1 MDRSKKM
8 DNLLEFL
15 RDIQTNERFK
25 SLDEAAIKQAIV
37 LKILS
42 LLEWDPFNIDEI
54 QPEYGL
60 EDGKVDFLLKD
71 KDSHKVFVGVKKE
84 LNGFEKYQEK
94 FLSWAVEGDV
104 KIAILTD
111 GFTWR
116 FFLPLIEGSPENKKF
131 HTIEVHK
138 EKAEDIKKSFSDFL
152 LKENITSDNTVKMA
166 KDIFNNRKKVRLI
179 NEYLPKAWL
188 KIMNEPEKWLVDI
201 ISEVTEDLCGYKPD
215 GETVQKFILSEVK
228 TEAEK
233 SDLRKSKPSEEIKKN
248 GQKDYKGKTPKSFT
262 LMGKAFKVK
271 SWQQI
276 LLKICE
282 MMFEKNKDSFESL
295 LYITLE
301 SRDCFSKDPHEFVN
315 CQEIPGTHIYVDLDL
330 SVISIVSLCKEVLL
344 HFGHKESDFLI
355 EMN

>member
-1 MDRSKKM
+1 M

-15 RDIQTNERFK
+15 RDIQSDEIFK

-60 EDGKVDFLLKD
+60 EDGKVDFLLKH
-71 KDSHKVFVGVKKE
+71 KDSHKVFLGVKKE

-94 FLSWAVEGDV
+94 FLSWAVQGDV
-104 KIAILTD
+104 KIAVLTD

-116 FFLPLIEGSPENKKF
+116 FFLPLIEGNLENKKF
-131 HTIEVHK
+131 HTIEIHR
-138 EKAEDIKKSFSDFL
+138 EKAEDVKQSFSDVL
-152 LKENITSDNTVKMA
+152 SKQNIISDNTVKIA
-166 KDIFNNRKKVRLI
+166 KDIFNNRKKIRLI

-201 ISEVTEDLCGYKPD
+201 ISEVTEDLCGYKPE
-215 GETVQKFILSEVK
+215 GEAVQEFIISEVK

-233 SDLRKSKPSEEIKKN
+233 SGLHRSKPSEEIKKN
-248 GQKDYKGKTPKSFT
+248 GQKDYKGKTLKSFT
-262 LMGKAFKVK
+262 FMGEAYSVK
-271 SWQQI
+271 SWKQM
-276 LLKICE
+276 LLKICH

-295 LYITLE
+295 LFITLKG
-301 SRDCFSKDPHEFVN
+301 RDCFSKDPHEFVN
-315 CQEIPGTHIYVDLDL
+315 CEEISGTHIYVDLNL
-330 SVISIVSLCKEVLL
+330 SAMSVVVLCKEILI
-344 HFGHKESDFLI
+344 HFGHKESDFFI
-355 EMN
+355 ETK